1 MGQQQPN
8 SPLQELLNQAFYT
21 PIELA
26 AILRIHKLTVYKKL
40 KVGEIPGR
48 LVDGSWKTSRAE
60 LLKYLEEKYGPVNP
74 A

>member
-1 MGQQQPN
+1 MDRQAN
-8 SPLQELLNQAFYT
+8 SPLQELLNQAFFT

-26 AILRIHKLTVYKKL
+26 AILRLNKLTVYRKL
-40 KVGEIPGR
+40 KSGELPGR

>member
-1 MGQQQPN
+1 MDKSLT

-26 AILRIHKLTVYKKL
+26 AILRIHKLTVYNKL
-40 KVGEIPGR
+40 KSGEIPGR
-48 LVDGSWKTSRAE
+48 RVDGNWKTSRAE